1 MKLSRSRFTQ
11 KFLLAASLILVAC
24 AFSKVYSQENTE
36 TAKWFNEKAWLNGLQ
51 LTPHKSIDQQEL
63 RKQYEANP
71 QLWNKAFAYLKETN
85 LAELKPGDKI
95 IFEQNGKDVSV
106 RPVRSKSVF
115 AKYRGIGNPG
125 MPSGR
130 ERVVR
135 KVRELRGHA
144 SSK

>member
-1 MKLSRSRFTQ
+1 MQREAKIT
-11 KFLLAASLILVAC
+11 
-24 AFSKVYSQENTE
+24 SKGQITVPREIRH
-36 TAKWFNEKAWLNGLQ
+36 ALGV
-51 LTPHKSIDQQEL
+51 
-63 RKQYEANP
+63 
-71 QLWNKAFAYLKETN
+71 
-85 LAELKPGDKI
+85 KPGDKI

-125 MPSGR
+125 VPSGR
-130 ERVVR
+130 ERVLR